1 MTPVSTSA
9 LFSNALFNIE
19 NNENQVA
26 KFTDQAGSG
35 FVSQNLSGYGSQAG
49 QLTALNSTN
58 AKLTSYVAGATSLS
72 GQLTVQNTALDQVS
86 TATQAALTAIQNAVG
101 QNSGTT
107 LLTSLQA
114 QLTNVSSAL
123 NTQFNGQ
130 YLFSGG
136 NVNTPPVAN
145 STLANLNLP
154 SDVTAAFT
162 NGQAISSTQ
171 LAGNTTVS
179 TGQLASAISTP
190 LFNALQ
196 QVQAYNAGPNGPL
209 TGTLTAA
216 QSTFLQ
222 GVVSQ
227 FSSAVTTANNAEA
240 NNGVVQTQV
249 TNLQTNLTDQ
259 QTTLQGVISNI
270 TDIDPAKVSNQL
282 TLAQDAL
289 QVSAQ
294 VFQGLQS
301 SSLLNLLTPTANSA
315 A

>member
-19 NNENQVA
+19 TNENQVA
-26 KFTDQAGSG
+26 KFTDEAGSG
-35 FVSQNLSGYGSQAG
+35 FVSQNLAGYGSQAG
-49 QLTALNSTN
+49 QLTTLNSTN
-58 AKLTSYVAGATSLS
+58 AKLTSYVAGATSLGS
-72 GQLTVQNTALDQVS
+72 QLDLQNTALGQVS
-86 TATQAALTAIQNAVG
+86 TAAQAALTAIQNAVG

-107 LLTSLQA
+107 LMASLQA
-114 QLTNVSSAL
+114 QLTNAAGAL
-123 NTQFNGQ
+123 NTQSNGQ

-136 NVNTPPVAN
+136 NVNTPPVADSN
-145 STLANLNLP
+145 LANLNLP

-162 NGQAISSTQ
+162 NGTAISATQ
-171 LAGNTTVS
+171 LAGNTTVQ
-179 TGQLASAISTP
+179 TGQLASSIATP
-190 LFNALQ
+190 LLSALQ

-209 TGTLTAA
+209 TGTLTQA

-240 NNGVVQTQV
+240 VNGVVQGQV
-249 TNLQTNLTDQ
+249 TTIQTNLTDQ

-301 SSLLNLLTPTANSA
+301 SSLLNLLAPTANSA

>member
-9 LFSNALFNIE
+9 LFSTALFNIE

-26 KFTDQAGSG
+26 KYTDQAGSG
-35 FVSQNLSGYGSQAG
+35 YVSQNLAGYGAQAG
-49 QLTALNSTN
+49 QLTALNSSN
-58 AKLTSYVAGATSLS
+58 AKLNSYIAGATSLS
-72 GQLTVQNTALDQVS
+72 SQLDMQNTALNQVS
-86 TATQAALTAIQNAVG
+86 TATQAALSAIQTAVG
-101 QNSGTT
+101 QGSATT
-107 LLTSLQA
+107 LMASLQA
-114 QLTNVSSAL
+114 QLTNVASAL
-123 NTQFNGQ
+123 NTQYNGQ

-136 NVNTPPVAN
+136 NVNTPPVAD
-145 STLANLNLP
+145 STLSNLNLP

-162 NGQAISSTQ
+162 NGTAISATQ

-209 TGTLTAA
+209 SGTLTQA
-216 QSTFLQ
+216 QTTFLQ

-240 NNGVVQTQV
+240 VNGVVQGQV
-249 TNLQTNLTDQ
+249 SDLQTGLTDQ

-270 TDIDPAKVSNQL
+270 TDIDAAQVSNQL

-294 VFQGLQS
+294 VFQGLQG
-301 SSLLNLLTPTANSA
+301 SSLLNLLTPTTTSA

>member
-9 LFSNALFNIE
+9 MFSSALLNIE

-26 KFTDQAGSG
+26 KYTDQAGSG
-35 FVSQNLSGYGSQAG
+35 FVSQNLAGYGAG
-49 QLTALNSTN
+49 QLTSLNSAN

-72 GQLTVQNTALDQVS
+72 SQLETQNTALNQVS
-86 TATQAALTAIQNAVG
+86 TATQAALTAVQNAVG
-101 QNSGTT
+101 QNTATT
-107 LLTSLQA
+107 LLASLQA
-114 QLTNVSSAL
+114 QLTNVASAL
-123 NTQFNGQ
+123 NTQVNGQ

-136 NVNTPPVAN
+136 NTNTPPVAN

-162 NGQAISSTQ
+162 NGTTISSTQ

-190 LFNALQ
+190 LFSALQ
-196 QVQAYNAGPNGPL
+196 QIQAYNAGPNGPL
-209 TGTLTAA
+209 TGALTQA

-222 GVVSQ
+222 GVITQ
-227 FSSAVTTANNAEA
+227 LQSATTTANNAEA
-240 NNGVVQTQV
+240 VNGVVQNQV
-249 TNLQTNLTDQ
+249 TTLQTNLTDQ

-270 TDIDPAKVSNQL
+270 TNVDPAKVSNQL

-301 SSLLNLLTPTANSA
+301 SSLLNLLAPTSTSA

>member
-9 LFSNALFNIE
+9 LFSTALFNIE

-26 KFTDQAGSG
+26 KYTDQAGSG
-35 FVSQNLSGYGSQAG
+35 FVSQNLAGYGGQAG
-49 QLTALNSTN
+49 QLTALNSSN
-58 AKLTSYVAGATSLS
+58 AKLNSYIAGATSLS
-72 GQLTVQNTALDQVS
+72 NQLDIQNTALNQVS
-86 TATQAALTAIQNAVG
+86 TATQAALSAIQGAVG
-101 QNSGTT
+101 QGTATT
-107 LLTSLQA
+107 LMASLQA

-123 NTQFNGQ
+123 NTQYNGQ

-136 NVNTPPVAN
+136 NATPPVAN
-145 STLANLNLP
+145 STLSNLNLP

-162 NGQAISSTQ
+162 NGTAISATQ
-171 LAGNTTVS
+171 IAGNTTVS

-209 TGTLTAA
+209 SGALTQA

-240 NNGVVQTQV
+240 VNGVVQGQV
-249 TNLQTNLTDQ
+249 TTLQTNLTDQ

-270 TDIDPAKVSNQL
+270 TDVDPAKVSNQL

-301 SSLLNLLTPTANSA
+301 SSLLNLLTPTTTSA